1 MHGLRILHVT
11 KRYAPLDGGVERYV
25 HDLALAQVASGHR
38 VRVLTIDHDVMS
50 RPSHRLPAE
59 ETIEGVEIRR
69 VRAIGGPRKQIL
81 AEWPSGVLRQL
92 RWSDVIHHHDP
103 RFLFETVLLARAALG
118 RPVVFHTHGM
128 IMHTPRYYRLK
139 RLAMRAYYGPVL
151 GHLVQAV
158 VASSAVDAKLLVDYA
173 GIDPKRIHSYLNAI
187 DLTPYRAIER
197 SPIPG
202 ELLVFGR
209 IDEHK
214 GHADLLEAL
223 AYVGRPYRLR
233 VAGTGAAEV
242 TSELRRRAGELGI
255 SDKVEWLGRVDDATL
270 RRLLGTAQLVLLPS
284 HYEGFGLALLEAL
297 AAGATVLASDI
308 AAHREVLGTELAGRL
323 TDLGNPVE
331 AGQAIGRSMDLGAA
345 EVAGLEKAARSRAE
359 EFSIDRLECQIED
372 LYASLGLV
380 GGE

>member
-1 MHGLRILHVT
+1 MHGLRILHIT
-11 KRYAPLDGGVERYV
+11 KRYAPFSGGVERYV
-25 HDLALAQVASGHR
+25 HDLAVAQVARGHR
-38 VRVLTIDHDVMS
+38 VRVLTIDHDVMARTS
-50 RPSHRLPAE
+50 SRLPAE
-59 ETIEGVEIRR
+59 ETIDGVEIRR
-69 VRAIGGPRKQIL
+69 VHAVGGSRKQL
-81 AEWPSGVLRQL
+81 LVEWPSAVIRQM
-92 RWSDVIHHHDP
+92 RWAQIIHHHDP
-103 RFLFETVLLARAALG
+103 RFLFETVLLARAALR

-158 VASSAVDAKLLVDYA
+158 VADSAVDAKLLVDYA

-209 IDEHK
+209 IEEHK

-223 AYVGRPYRLR
+223 AQVSRPYRLR
-233 VAGTGAAEV
+233 VAGTGADGV
-242 TSELRRRAGELGI
+242 TSELKRRTGELGI
-255 SDKVEWLGRVDDATL
+255 SGKVEWLGRVDDATL

-297 AAGATVLASDI
+297 AAGATVLTSDI

-323 TDLGNPVE
+323 TDFGNRAE
-331 AGQAIGRSMDLGAA
+331 AGQAIGRSMNLETA
-345 EVAGLEKAARSRAE
+345 EVADLEETARSRAE
-359 EFSIDRLECQIED
+359 EFSIDRLERQMED
-372 LYASLGLV
+372 LYASLGV
-380 GGE
+380 GGQE